1 MRKFELV
8 LRNEKLKLYN
18 RFSIFIII
26 ILTLLYV
33 YISFFTQNSTSGFL
47 KISVLALMALVV
59 LVRFFFRNIK
69 YTNDLKILFIFLIMG
84 WAYHKLY
91 WLAGATFLLGI
102 MFSYVTKV
110 KTVCFSELQIVY
122 PSFPR
127 KKISWN
133 KLNNAI
139 LKDGLLTI
147 DLKNNKLIQ
156 QFIDAKNAA
165 IDEKEFNEFC
175 RQQLTTSNQQQA
187 T

>member
-8 LRNEKLKLYN
+8 LRNEKLRLYN

-33 YISFFTQNSTSGFL
+33 YISFFTQNGTPGPL
-47 KISVLALMALVV
+47 KISVLVLMALVV
-59 LVRFFFRNIK
+59 LIMFFSKNIN
-69 YTNDLKILFIFLIMG
+69 YTNDLKILFIFLVMG
-84 WAYHKLY
+84 WAYHRLY
-91 WLAGATFLLGI
+91 WLTGATFLLGV
-102 MFSYVTKV
+102 MFSYATKV
-110 KTVCFSELQIVY
+110 KTVCFSELQIIY

-133 KLNNAI
+133 QLNNAI

-156 QFIDAKNAA
+156 QFIDDKNAV
-165 IDEKEFNEFC
+165 IDEKEFNDFC
-175 RQQLTTSNQQQA
+175 RQQLATSNQ
-187 T
+187 